1 MPISS
6 ERYTNELLIALIPRK
21 DRDPVR
27 IVTDKLYLICYTCNH
42 GLVYII
48 NADCSGVYI
57 SCTDAPTPINLYTF
71 ISLKSGSAKGR
82 YTIKLVPEAPSG
94 IKLPEQLLP
103 VLFEGDDRGANLIL
117 ALNMLIDQEGIYISF
132 IFTFTH
138 FTSDAPFS
146 SVYYDSKGQKL
157 YPMV

>member
-1 MPISS
+1 MISES
-6 ERYTNELLIALIPRK
+6 GPYLAAALICEKILQEIDGVISIIRNV
-21 DRDPVR
+21 DRITLTVPAS
-27 IVTDKLYLICYTCNH
+27 TSP
-42 GLVYII
+42 
-48 NADCSGVYI
+48 AQMP
-57 SCTDAPTPINLYTF
+57 PTPINLYTF

-138 FTSDAPFS
+138 FTSDAPLS